1 MKIFNTVI
9 AAFVFFGSIYA
20 EVLTFDVQDKKAQ
33 QAIKELYNMNYT
45 ESNRLFQEI
54 LEDEPFHP
62 LAPIGAVATQWLYN
76 QQREGYEIGNKKLLD
91 EIGSAL
97 NIYKRQI
104 IIQPDNAELPF
115 YYGTT
120 MGLKSRIL
128 LAEKN
133 WVGVLISG
141 YNCMRYIKKS
151 EKLNSEFWDVYL
163 PLGVFNYYVGI
174 SASYMKVASW
184 IMRELG
190 SKEEGLKQMTLS
202 ARNNGY
208 GRYEARGILA
218 FVYLYMEDD
227 YIASLEFSTML
238 ADEFPANPYY
248 HFLSAEALISLNQYK
263 EADMCI
269 DKIRNLLP
277 TLKDN
282 MRKEYILKLHLLDGS
297 TALYKKDLITAER
310 ELKSVIDS
318 YDLEM
323 DWHLSYAYMRLGNV
337 YDLLGKREEAVE
349 CYMKAVK
356 LNNRSSACK
365 WSKKYLKEPYLD

>member
-1 MKIFNTVI
+1 MKILNTVVI
-9 AAFVFFGSIYA
+9 IFVFFISICA
-20 EVLTFDVQDKKAQ
+20 ETLTFETQGKRAK
-33 QAIKELYNMNYT
+33 QAINELYNLNYM
-45 ESNRLFQEI
+45 ESNKLFQEI
-54 LEDEPFHP
+54 LETEPFHP
-62 LAPIGAVATQWLYN
+62 LAPMGAVATEWLYN

-133 WVGVLISG
+133 WFGVLISG
-141 YNCMRYIKKS
+141 YNCMRYIEKS
-151 EKLNSEFWDVYL
+151 EKLNPEFWDVYL
-163 PLGVFNYYVGI
+163 PLGVFNYYIGM
-174 SASYMKVASW
+174 SASYMKIASW
-184 IMRELG
+184 IMKESG
-190 SKEEGLKQMTLS
+190 SKEEGLRQITLS

-218 FVYLYMEDD
+218 FVYLYMEED
-227 YIASLEFSTML
+227 YAASLEFSTML

-248 HFLSAEALISLNQYK
+248 RFLAAEALISLKQYK

-282 MRKEYILKLHLLDGS
+282 MMKDYILKLHLLDGS
-297 TALYKKDLITAER
+297 MALYKKDLITAER
-310 ELKSVIDS
+310 ELKAVIDS

-337 YDLLGKREEAVE
+337 YDLKGRREEAVK
-349 CYMKAVK
+349 YYVKAVK
-356 LNNRSSACK
+356 LNNRASACR
-365 WSKKYLKEPYLD
+365 WSKRYLKEPYSD